1 MTPWWKGAVIYQI
14 YPRSFGDAD
23 GDGVGDLKGVLER
36 LDYVA
41 SLGVDGI
48 WLSPFF
54 KSPMKDFGY
63 DVADYCNVD
72 PLFGTLADFDALVE
86 KAHALGLKII
96 IDQVYSHTSDAHP
109 WFAESRAAKGGSK
122 SDFYV
127 WADAKSDGT
136 APNNWM
142 SVFGGPSW
150 EWAPERRQ
158 YYLHNFLAAQP
169 DLNFHNAA
177 VRAEILKVAEFWLA
191 RGVDGFRLDVINY
204 CTHDAALRDNPAAPH
219 KGAPPA
225 ETFFHQRHVYN
236 CSRPENLDF
245 VAALRASVDKTGDK
259 MLLGEIFDDAPL
271 QRQIEYTGEG
281 RLHTAYSFHF
291 LNARAATPTL
301 FAEAIA
307 AWENVDG
314 WPSWSLGNHDVVR
327 FPTRLFG
334 DAPSAAQIRLA
345 LAVLLCLKGTIFLYQ
360 GDELGLS
367 QADVPP
373 DRLRD
378 PFAIRNRAGA
388 GRDGARTPFP
398 WKSHAPNAG
407 FSSAKETWLPL
418 DPCHPPLAVDGQEAD
433 AESMLAFTRRLL
445 ALRRR
450 LPALVHGAAKLV
462 TAGDNI
468 LAFERAHKGERIL
481 CCFNLGGTPVSYPA
495 PAGARLIEAGLGGA
509 FNNKTIDLPPWSG
522 ALVASGK

>member
-204 CTHDAALRDNPAAPH
+204 C
-219 KGAPPA
+219 
-225 ETFFHQRHVYN
+225 
-236 CSRPENLDF
+236 
-245 VAALRASVDKTGDK
+245 
-259 MLLGEIFDDAPL
+259 I
-271 QRQIEYTGEG
+271 I
-281 RLHTAYSFHF
+281 
-291 LNARAATPTL
+291 
-301 FAEAIA
+301 
-307 AWENVDG
+307 
-314 WPSWSLGNHDVVR
+314 
-327 FPTRLFG
+327 
-334 DAPSAAQIRLA
+334 
-345 LAVLLCLKGTIFLYQ
+345 
-360 GDELGLS
+360 
-367 QADVPP
+367 
-373 DRLRD
+373 
-378 PFAIRNRAGA
+378 
-388 GRDGARTPFP
+388 
-398 WKSHAPNAG
+398 
-407 FSSAKETWLPL
+407 
-418 DPCHPPLAVDGQEAD
+418 
-433 AESMLAFTRRLL
+433 
-445 ALRRR
+445 RRR
-450 LPALVHGAAKLV
+450 HTKARRPPRRFFISAMSTIARGPKISISSRRCALLSIRRATRCCSARYSTMRRCKGRSNIRAKGDCTPL
-462 TAGDNI
+462 TAFI
-468 LAFERAHKGERIL
+468 
-481 CCFNLGGTPVSYPA
+481 S
-495 PAGARLIEAGLGGA
+495 
-509 FNNKTIDLPPWSG
+509 
-522 ALVASGK
+522 

>member
-219 KGAPPA
+219 
-225 ETFFHQRHVYN
+225 
-236 CSRPENLDF
+236 
-245 VAALRASVDKTGDK
+245 
-259 MLLGEIFDDAPL
+259 
-271 QRQIEYTGEG
+271 
-281 RLHTAYSFHF
+281 
-291 LNARAATPTL
+291 
-301 FAEAIA
+301 
-307 AWENVDG
+307 
-314 WPSWSLGNHDVVR
+314 
-327 FPTRLFG
+327 
-334 DAPSAAQIRLA
+334 
-345 LAVLLCLKGTIFLYQ
+345 
-360 GDELGLS
+360 
-367 QADVPP
+367 
-373 DRLRD
+373 
-378 PFAIRNRAGA
+378 
-388 GRDGARTPFP
+388 
-398 WKSHAPNAG
+398 
-407 FSSAKETWLPL
+407 
-418 DPCHPPLAVDGQEAD
+418 
-433 AESMLAFTRRLL
+433 
-445 ALRRR
+445 
-450 LPALVHGAAKLV
+450 
-462 TAGDNI
+462 
-468 LAFERAHKGERIL
+468 
-481 CCFNLGGTPVSYPA
+481 
-495 PAGARLIEAGLGGA
+495 
-509 FNNKTIDLPPWSG
+509 
-522 ALVASGK
+522 